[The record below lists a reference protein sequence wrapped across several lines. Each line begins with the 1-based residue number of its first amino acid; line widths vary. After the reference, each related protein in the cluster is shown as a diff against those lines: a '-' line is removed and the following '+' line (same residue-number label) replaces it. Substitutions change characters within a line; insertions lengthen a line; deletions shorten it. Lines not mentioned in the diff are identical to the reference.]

1 MIFPLVIT
9 EQNRPLFKER
19 GREGRKERGGV
30 GGGAAWGEENVGHF
44 SPRLWLF
51 SSIFHMCDM

>member
-30 GGGAAWGEENVGHF
+30 GGGGGVGGRKRRPFQPPALVVLQYFPHV
-44 SPRLWLF
+44 
-51 SSIFHMCDM
+51 

>member
-19 GREGRKERGGV
+19 GRQGRKERGRGVV
-30 GGGAAWGEENVGHF
+30 GGRKCRPFQPPALVILQYF
-44 SPRLWLF
+44 PRV
-51 SSIFHMCDM
+51 

>member
-19 GREGRKERGGV
+19 GREGRRNGEGEGV
-30 GGGAAWGEENVGHF
+30 GGRKLRPFKPPPMVVLMYF
-44 SPRLWLF
+44 PSV
-51 SSIFHMCDM
+51 

>member
-19 GREGRKERGGV
+19 GREGRKEREAGGW
-30 GGGAAWGEENVGHF
+30 WGEENVGPF